1 MRRNRV
7 FAAMLA
13 VLMVVSLTAC
23 GRESVG
29 TPGGELENGV
39 AAIEDAMTTKPNESS
54 SASTTPIDDL
64 RDGSSTD
71 TVATPDDFPDAY
83 NFGSGKISDYSRTA
97 MLQKMPEPAGNNT
110 VLNTAADP
118 ANIQVLYLWEEGNVP
133 ARTKFTQDMTGYFDD
148 WNFRPYV
155 TAIPV
160 REGVKPKGAVVLMAG
175 GAYQFRGNYTDSL
188 PTAAALRE
196 LGFQTFIVDY
206 RLSPYTQEEGALD
219 VARAVRFV
227 RKNAEVYGIDPDDIA
242 VMGFSAGGIQAGEFL
257 MHYDEDVT
265 GTALDSTY
273 VPDELDAVLAYA
285 SAAGMIY
292 SFYGRLSVGNM
303 DASWLAEGDLPPTF
317 YVYGTED
324 PFYRQFQQQYDVISG
339 MGISTGR
346 IVLNGWPHGFGSDGG
361 WVKDYA
367 AWLETVFSEM
377 E

>member
-1 MRRNRV
+1 
-7 FAAMLA
+7 
-13 VLMVVSLTAC
+13 MVVSLTAC

-64 RDGSSTD
+64 RDGSTKD
-71 TVATPDDFPDAY
+71 TVATPGDFPDAY

-227 RKNAEVYGIDPDDIA
+227 RKNAEIYGIDPDDIA

-273 VPDELDAVLAYA
+273 VPDEL
-285 SAAGMIY
+285 AAPIKQGDV
-292 SFYGRLSVGNM
+292 VGTVTLTIQGEVIGT
-303 DASWLAEGDLPPTF
+303 ADL
-317 YVYGTED
+317 
-324 PFYRQFQQQYDVISG
+324 IA
-339 MGISTGR
+339 
-346 IVLNGWPHGFGSDGG
+346 GSD
-361 WVKDYA
+361 VSRNQVLYT
-367 AWLETVFSEM
+367 LSRVSLFFSSTYFKVVIALTLFVVGCYGIYIAGRVLLASRKTR
-377 E
+377 

>member
-1 MRRNRV
+1 MHRNKV

-13 VLMVVSLTAC
+13 ILMVVSLTAC

-29 TPGGELENGV
+29 TPGGELENGA

-118 ANIQVLYLWEEGNVP
+118 ANIQVLYLWEESNVP

-160 REGVKPKGAVVLMAG
+160 RGACTRISSRHLITG
-175 GAYQFRGNYTDSL
+175 HLTYFKINSIFKKRIINISKLNY
-188 PTAAALRE
+188 
-196 LGFQTFIVDY
+196 
-206 RLSPYTQEEGALD
+206 
-219 VARAVRFV
+219 
-227 RKNAEVYGIDPDDIA
+227 
-242 VMGFSAGGIQAGEFL
+242 
-257 MHYDEDVT
+257 
-265 GTALDSTY
+265 STCTSY
-273 VPDELDAVLAYA
+273 Y
-285 SAAGMIY
+285 
-292 SFYGRLSVGNM
+292 NM
-303 DASWLAEGDLPPTF
+303 
-317 YVYGTED
+317 Y
-324 PFYRQFQQQYDVISG
+324 I
-339 MGISTGR
+339 
-346 IVLNGWPHGFGSDGG
+346 
-361 WVKDYA
+361 K
-367 AWLETVFSEM
+367 
-377 E
+377 

>member
-1 MRRNRV
+1 MHRNKV

-13 VLMVVSLTAC
+13 ILMVVSLTAC

-64 RDGSSTD
+64 RDGSSAD
-71 TVATPDDFPDAY
+71 TVAMPDDFPDAY
-83 NFGSGKISDYSRTA
+83 NYGSGKISDYSRTA

-160 REGVKPKGAVVLMAG
+160 RDGVKPKGAVVLMAG

-206 RLSPYTQEEGALD
+206 RLSPYRRRKVRWMWREPSALSAKMRRSM
-219 VARAVRFV
+219 VLIQMIF
-227 RKNAEVYGIDPDDIA
+227 A

-273 VPDELDAVLAYA
+273 VPDELDAVLAYV

-303 DASWLAEGDLPPTF
+303 DASWLTEGDLPPTF

-324 PFYRQFQQQYDVISG
+324 PFYPSV
-339 MGISTGR
+339 
-346 IVLNGWPHGFGSDGG
+346 P
-361 WVKDYA
+361 A
-367 AWLETVFSEM
+367 AI
-377 E
+377 